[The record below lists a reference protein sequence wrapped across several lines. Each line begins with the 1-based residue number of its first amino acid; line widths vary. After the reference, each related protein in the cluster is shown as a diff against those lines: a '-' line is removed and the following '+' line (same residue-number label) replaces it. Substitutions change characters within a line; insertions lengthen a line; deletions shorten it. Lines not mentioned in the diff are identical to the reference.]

1 MLDPVELGVVA
12 VSKEPVVT
20 PSLCDVKGPLP
31 YVMFVGSYQ
40 LLGSAPGA
48 GAAGAAGL
56 RNVLA
61 GETGQSHQRQL
72 QGTGTGGSGGGS
84 DVGGVQLALRVF
96 FGEGDQFASWAD
108 VDLGAVQWAMVQ
120 DVP

>member
-1 MLDPVELGVVA
+1 MA

-40 LLGSAPGA
+40 LLGAAPGA
-48 GAAGAAGL
+48 GAAGAAGATGAAGL
-56 RNVLA
+56 RSVLT
-61 GETGQSHQRQL
+61 GESGQPH
-72 QGTGTGGSGGGS
+72 QGTDRGGSGVGN
-84 DVGGVQLALRVF
+84 DAGGVQLALRVF

-108 VDLGAVQWAMVQ
+108 VDLGAVQWSMVQ
-120 DVP
+120 NGS